1 MLQFQ
6 FAAQKLLAAIL
17 ASVSVADE
25 DVLPRQRLDPQ
36 RQAPILAKANDTRQ
50 LQADMHIPIMCLFDD
65 GNALD
70 EQHEGTASPGNVHGL
85 IARIE
90 H

>member
-17 ASVSVADE
+17 ASVSVAHE
-25 DVLPRQRLDPQ
+25 DVFPRQRLDPQ
-36 RQAPILAKANDTRQ
+36 RQAPILPKANDTRQ
-50 LQADMHIPIMCLFDD
+50 LKADMHIPIVCLFDD
-65 GNALD
+65 GNTLNK
-70 EQHEGTASPGNVHGL
+70 QRKGTASPGNVYGL